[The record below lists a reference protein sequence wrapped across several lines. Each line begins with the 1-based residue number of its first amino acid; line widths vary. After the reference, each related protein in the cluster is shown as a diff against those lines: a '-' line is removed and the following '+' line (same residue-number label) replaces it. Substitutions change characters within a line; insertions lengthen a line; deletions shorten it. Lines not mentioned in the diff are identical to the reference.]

1 MDKSEFEKGKQIAYR
16 FLSYRPR
23 SKKEVER
30 KLKEK
35 KISGENILNIISL
48 LEKNNYLN
56 DREFTLNWLR
66 YRMEN
71 RPRGR
76 RSLEYELKEKGVDSE
91 IIKDSLDEV
100 YSGEFDEYDVAVKLA
115 EKKIASLK
123 KKQPPLSPLTKGELK
138 GVVPLTKGELGG
150 YIKRRLFSY
159 LHRKGFSF
167 SLIEKVMSDLF
178 NAESIESI

>member
-35 KISGENILNIISL
+35 KISGENIVSIISL

-56 DREFTLNWLR
+56 DREFTLNWIR

-71 RPRGR
+71 RPLGR
-76 RSLEYELKEKGVDSE
+76 RSLEYELREKGIDSE

-100 YSGEFDEYDVAVKLA
+100 YTGEFDEYEVAVRLA
-115 EKKIASLK
+115 EKKISSLNK
-123 KKQPPLSPLTKGELK
+123 RKIEDN
-138 GVVPLTKGELGG
+138 V
-150 YIKRRLFSY
+150 IKRRLFSY
-159 LHRKGFSF
+159 LQRKGFSYDT
-167 SLIEKVMSDLF
+167 IERVIENILDLYF
-178 NAESIESI
+178 

>member
-35 KISGENILNIISL
+35 KISGENIISIISL

-56 DREFTLNWLR
+56 DREFTLNWVK

-71 RPRGR
+71 RPLGR
-76 RSLEYELKEKGVDSE
+76 RSLEYELREKGIDLE

-100 YSGEFDEYDVAVKLA
+100 YAGEFDEYDVAVKLA
-115 EKKIASLK
+115 EKKISSLNK
-123 KKQPPLSPLTKGELK
+123 RKIEDN
-138 GVVPLTKGELGG
+138 V
-150 YIKRRLFSY
+150 IKRRLFSY
-159 LHRKGFSF
+159 LQGKGFSYDTIERVV
-167 SLIEKVMSDLF
+167 STLINS
-178 NAESIESI
+178 

>member
-35 KISGENILNIISL
+35 KISGENIVSIISL

-56 DREFTLNWLR
+56 DREFTLNWVK
-66 YRMEN
+66 YRMDN
-71 RPRGR
+71 RPSGR
-76 RSLEYELKEKGVDSE
+76 RSLEYELREKGVDSE

-100 YSGEFDEYDVAVKLA
+100 YSGEFDEYDVAVRLA
-115 EKKIASLK
+115 EKKIASLRK
-123 KKQPPLSPLTKGELK
+123 VKTEDNI
-138 GVVPLTKGELGG
+138 V
-150 YIKRRLFSY
+150 KRRLFSY
-159 LHRKGFSF
+159 LHRKGFSYDT
-167 SLIEKVMSDLF
+167 IERVIENILDLHF
-178 NAESIESI
+178 

>member
-35 KISGENILNIISL
+35 KISGENIVSIISL

-56 DREFTLNWLR
+56 DREFTLNWIR

-71 RPRGR
+71 RPLGR
-76 RSLEYELKEKGVDSE
+76 RSLEYELREKGVDSE

-100 YSGEFDEYDVAVKLA
+100 YTGEFDEYEVAVRLA
-115 EKKIASLK
+115 EKKISSLNK
-123 KKQPPLSPLTKGELK
+123 RKIEDN
-138 GVVPLTKGELGG
+138 V
-150 YIKRRLFSY
+150 IKRRLFSY
-159 LHRKGFSF
+159 LQRKGFSYDT
-167 SLIEKVMSDLF
+167 IERVIENILDLYF
-178 NAESIESI
+178 

>member
-35 KISGENILNIISL
+35 KISGENIVSIISL

-56 DREFTLNWLR
+56 DREFTLNWIR

-71 RPRGR
+71 RPLGR
-76 RSLEYELKEKGVDSE
+76 RSLEYELREKGVDSE

-100 YSGEFDEYDVAVKLA
+100 YTGEFDEYEVAVRLA
-115 EKKIASLK
+115 EKKISSLNK
-123 KKQPPLSPLTKGELK
+123 RKIEDN
-138 GVVPLTKGELGG
+138 V
-150 YIKRRLFSY
+150 IKRRLFSY
-159 LHRKGFSF
+159 LQRKGFSYDT
-167 SLIEKVMSDLF
+167 IERVIENILDLHF
-178 NAESIESI
+178 

>member
-35 KISGENILNIISL
+35 KISGENISSIISL
-48 LEKNNYLN
+48 LEKNHYLN
-56 DREFTLNWLR
+56 DREFTLNWVK

-71 RPRGR
+71 RPSGR
-76 RSLEYELKEKGVDSE
+76 RSLEYELREKGVDSE

-100 YSGEFDEYDVAVKLA
+100 YTGEFDEYEVAVRLA
-115 EKKIASLK
+115 EKKIASLRK
-123 KKQPPLSPLTKGELK
+123 KKME
-138 GVVPLTKGELGG
+138 
-150 YIKRRLFSY
+150 YNAFKRGIFSY
-159 LHRKGFSF
+159 LQRKGFSF
-167 SLIEKVMSDLF
+167 SLIERVMSDLLHT
-178 NAESIESI
+178 EPIESL

>member
-35 KISGENILNIISL
+35 KISGENISSIISL
-48 LEKNNYLN
+48 LEKNHYLN
-56 DREFTLNWLR
+56 DREFTLNWVK

-71 RPRGR
+71 RPLGR
-76 RSLEYELKEKGVDSE
+76 RSLEYELREKGVDSE

-100 YSGEFDEYDVAVKLA
+100 YSGEFDEYDVAVRLA
-115 EKKIASLK
+115 EKKIASLRK
-123 KKQPPLSPLTKGELK
+123 VKTEDNI
-138 GVVPLTKGELGG
+138 V
-150 YIKRRLFSY
+150 KRRLFSY
-159 LHRKGFSF
+159 LHRKGFSYDT
-167 SLIEKVMSDLF
+167 IERVIENILDLYF
-178 NAESIESI
+178 

>member
-35 KISGENILNIISL
+35 KISGENIVSIISL

-56 DREFTLNWLR
+56 DREFTLNWVK

-71 RPRGR
+71 RPSGR
-76 RSLEYELKEKGVDSE
+76 RSLEYELREKGIDSE

-100 YSGEFDEYDVAVKLA
+100 YTGEFDEYEVAVRLA
-115 EKKIASLK
+115 EKKIASLRK
-123 KKQPPLSPLTKGELK
+123 KKME
-138 GVVPLTKGELGG
+138 
-150 YIKRRLFSY
+150 YNAFKRGIFSY
-159 LHRKGFSF
+159 LQRKGFSF
-167 SLIEKVMSDLF
+167 SLIERVMSDLLHT
-178 NAESIESI
+178 EPIESL

>member
-35 KISGENILNIISL
+35 KISGENIVSIISL

-56 DREFTLNWLR
+56 DREFTLNWVK

-71 RPRGR
+71 RPSGR
-76 RSLEYELKEKGVDSE
+76 RSLEYELREKGIDSE

-100 YSGEFDEYDVAVKLA
+100 YSGEFDEYDVAVRLA
-115 EKKIASLK
+115 EKKIASLRK
-123 KKQPPLSPLTKGELK
+123 VKTEDNI
-138 GVVPLTKGELGG
+138 V
-150 YIKRRLFSY
+150 KRRLFSY
-159 LHRKGFSF
+159 LHRKGFSYDT
-167 SLIEKVMSDLF
+167 IERVIENILDLYF
-178 NAESIESI
+178 

>member
-56 DREFTLNWLR
+56 DRKFTLNWLR

-71 RPRGR
+71 KPLGR
-76 RSLEYELKEKGVDSE
+76 RSVEYELREKGVDSE

-100 YSGEFDEYDVAVKLA
+100 YTGEFDEYEVAVRLA
-115 EKKIASLK
+115 EKKISSLNK
-123 KKQPPLSPLTKGELK
+123 RKIEDN
-138 GVVPLTKGELGG
+138 V
-150 YIKRRLFSY
+150 IKRRLFSY
-159 LHRKGFSF
+159 LQRKGFSYDT
-167 SLIEKVMSDLF
+167 IERVIENILDLYF
-178 NAESIESI
+178 

>member
-35 KISGENILNIISL
+35 KISGENIVSIISL

-56 DREFTLNWLR
+56 DREFTLNWIR

-71 RPRGR
+71 RPLGR
-76 RSLEYELKEKGVDSE
+76 RSLEYELREKGVDSE

-100 YSGEFDEYDVAVKLA
+100 YTGEFDEYEVAVRLA
-115 EKKIASLK
+115 EKKIASLRK
-123 KKQPPLSPLTKGELK
+123 VKTEDNI
-138 GVVPLTKGELGG
+138 V
-150 YIKRRLFSY
+150 KRRLFSY
-159 LHRKGFSF
+159 LHRKGFSYDT
-167 SLIEKVMSDLF
+167 IERVIENILDLYF
-178 NAESIESI
+178 

>member
-35 KISGENILNIISL
+35 KISGENIISIISL

-56 DREFTLNWLR
+56 DREFTLNWVK
-66 YRMEN
+66 YKMEN
-71 RPRGR
+71 RPGGR
-76 RSLEYELKEKGVDSE
+76 RSLEYELREKGIDSE
-91 IIKDSLDEV
+91 TIKDSLDEV

-115 EKKIASLK
+115 EKKLSSFK
-123 KKQPPLSPLTKGELK
+123 KGIEDN
-138 GVVPLTKGELGG
+138 V
-150 YIKRRLFSY
+150 IKRRLFSY
-159 LHRKGFSF
+159 LQRKGFSYD
-167 SLIEKVMSDLF
+167 LIERVLANIFGNSKH
-178 NAESIESI
+178 

>member
-35 KISGENILNIISL
+35 KISGENIVSIISL

-56 DREFTLNWLR
+56 DREFTLNWVK

-71 RPRGR
+71 KPLGR
-76 RSLEYELKEKGVDSE
+76 RSLEYELREKGVDSE

-100 YSGEFDEYDVAVKLA
+100 YTGEFDEYEVAVRLA
-115 EKKIASLK
+115 EKKISSLNK
-123 KKQPPLSPLTKGELK
+123 RKIEDN
-138 GVVPLTKGELGG
+138 V
-150 YIKRRLFSY
+150 IKRRLFSY
-159 LHRKGFSF
+159 LQRKGFSYDT
-167 SLIEKVMSDLF
+167 IERVIENILDLYF
-178 NAESIESI
+178 

>member
-35 KISGENILNIISL
+35 KISGENIVSIINL

-56 DREFTLNWLR
+56 DREFTLNWIR

-71 RPRGR
+71 RPLGR
-76 RSLEYELKEKGVDSE
+76 RSLEYELREKGIDSE
-91 IIKDSLDEV
+91 IIKESLDEV
-100 YSGEFDEYDVAVKLA
+100 YSVEFDEYEVAVKLA
-115 EKKIASLK
+115 EKKISSFK
-123 KKQPPLSPLTKGELK
+123 KGIEDN
-138 GVVPLTKGELGG
+138 V
-150 YIKRRLFSY
+150 IKRRLFSY
-159 LHRKGFSF
+159 LQRKGFSYD
-167 SLIEKVMSDLF
+167 LIERVLANIFGNSKHQAPNLK
-178 NAESIESI
+178 

>member
-1 MDKSEFEKGKQIAYR
+1 MEKDEFERGKQTAYR

-35 KISGENILNIISL
+35 KFSGENILNIISL

-71 RPRGR
+71 KPLGR
-76 RSLEYELKEKGVDSE
+76 RSLEYELREKGIDSE
-91 IIKDSLDEV
+91 LIKEALDEV
-100 YSGEFDEYDVAVKLA
+100 YTGEFDEYEVAVRLA
-115 EKKIASLK
+115 EKKMASLK
-123 KKQPPLSPLTKGELK
+123 KKQPPQS
-138 GVVPLTKGELGG
+138 PLTKGELGG
-150 YIKRRLFSY
+150 YLKRKIFTY
-159 LHRKGFSF
+159 LQRKGFSF
-167 SLIEKVMSDLF
+167 ELIERVINDIF
-178 NAESIESI
+178 

>member
-35 KISGENILNIISL
+35 KISGENIVSIISL

-56 DREFTLNWLR
+56 DREFTLNWIR

-71 RPRGR
+71 RPLGR
-76 RSLEYELKEKGVDSE
+76 RSLEYELREKGVDSE

-100 YSGEFDEYDVAVKLA
+100 YTGEFDEYEVAVRLA
-115 EKKIASLK
+115 EKKIASLRK
-123 KKQPPLSPLTKGELK
+123 KKME
-138 GVVPLTKGELGG
+138 
-150 YIKRRLFSY
+150 YNAFKRGIFSY
-159 LHRKGFSF
+159 LQRKGFSF
-167 SLIEKVMSDLF
+167 SLIERVMSDLLHT
-178 NAESIESI
+178 EPIESL

>member
-35 KISGENILNIISL
+35 KISGENISSIISL
-48 LEKNNYLN
+48 LEKNHYLN
-56 DREFTLNWLR
+56 DREFTLNWVK

-71 RPRGR
+71 RPLGR
-76 RSLEYELKEKGVDSE
+76 RSLEYELREKGVDSE

-100 YSGEFDEYDVAVKLA
+100 YTGEFDEYEVAVRLA
-115 EKKIASLK
+115 EKKIASLRK
-123 KKQPPLSPLTKGELK
+123 VKTEDNI
-138 GVVPLTKGELGG
+138 V
-150 YIKRRLFSY
+150 KRRLFSY
-159 LHRKGFSF
+159 LHRKGFSYDT
-167 SLIEKVMSDLF
+167 IERVIENILDLYF
-178 NAESIESI
+178 

>member
-35 KISGENILNIISL
+35 KISGENIVSIISL
-48 LEKNNYLN
+48 LEKNHYLN
-56 DREFTLNWLR
+56 DREFTLNWVK

-71 RPRGR
+71 RPSGR
-76 RSLEYELKEKGVDSE
+76 RSLEYELREKGVDSE

-100 YSGEFDEYDVAVKLA
+100 YTGEFDEYEVAVRLA
-115 EKKIASLK
+115 EKKIASLRK
-123 KKQPPLSPLTKGELK
+123 VKTEDNI
-138 GVVPLTKGELGG
+138 V
-150 YIKRRLFSY
+150 KRRLFSY
-159 LHRKGFSF
+159 LHRKGFSYDT
-167 SLIEKVMSDLF
+167 IERVMSDLLHT
-178 NAESIESI
+178 EPIESL

>member
-35 KISGENILNIISL
+35 KISGENIVSIISL

-56 DREFTLNWLR
+56 DREFTLNWVK

-71 RPRGR
+71 RPLGR
-76 RSLEYELKEKGVDSE
+76 RSLEYELREKGVDSE

-100 YSGEFDEYDVAVKLA
+100 YTGEFDEYEVAVRLA
-115 EKKIASLK
+115 EKKISSLNK
-123 KKQPPLSPLTKGELK
+123 RKIEDN
-138 GVVPLTKGELGG
+138 V
-150 YIKRRLFSY
+150 IKRRLFSY
-159 LHRKGFSF
+159 LQRKGFSYDT
-167 SLIEKVMSDLF
+167 IERVIENILDLYF
-178 NAESIESI
+178 

>member
-35 KISGENILNIISL
+35 KISGENISSIISL
-48 LEKNNYLN
+48 LEKNHYLN
-56 DREFTLNWLR
+56 DREFTLNWVK

-71 RPRGR
+71 RPSGR
-76 RSLEYELKEKGVDSE
+76 RSLEYELREKGVDSE

-100 YSGEFDEYDVAVKLA
+100 YTGEFDEYEVAVRLA
-115 EKKIASLK
+115 EKKISSLNK
-123 KKQPPLSPLTKGELK
+123 RKIEDN
-138 GVVPLTKGELGG
+138 V
-150 YIKRRLFSY
+150 IKRRLFSY
-159 LHRKGFSF
+159 LQRKGFSYDT
-167 SLIEKVMSDLF
+167 IERVIENILDLYF
-178 NAESIESI
+178 

>member
-35 KISGENILNIISL
+35 KISGENIVSIISL

-56 DREFTLNWLR
+56 DREFTLNWIR

-71 RPRGR
+71 RPLGR
-76 RSLEYELKEKGVDSE
+76 RSLEYELREKGVDSE

-100 YSGEFDEYDVAVKLA
+100 YTGEFDEYEVAVRLA
-115 EKKIASLK
+115 EKKISSLNK
-123 KKQPPLSPLTKGELK
+123 RKIEDNI
-138 GVVPLTKGELGG
+138 V
-150 YIKRRLFSY
+150 KRRLFSY
-159 LHRKGFSF
+159 LHRKGFSYDT
-167 SLIEKVMSDLF
+167 IERVIENILDLYF
-178 NAESIESI
+178 

>member
-35 KISGENILNIISL
+35 KISGENISSIISL
-48 LEKNNYLN
+48 LEKNHYLN
-56 DREFTLNWLR
+56 DREFTLNWVK

-71 RPRGR
+71 RPSGR
-76 RSLEYELKEKGVDSE
+76 RSLEYELREKGVDSE

-100 YSGEFDEYDVAVKLA
+100 YTGEFDEYEVAVRLA
-115 EKKIASLK
+115 EKKIASLRK
-123 KKQPPLSPLTKGELK
+123 VKTEDNI
-138 GVVPLTKGELGG
+138 V
-150 YIKRRLFSY
+150 KRRLFSY
-159 LHRKGFSF
+159 LHRKGFSYDT
-167 SLIEKVMSDLF
+167 IERVIENILDLHF
-178 NAESIESI
+178 

>member
-35 KISGENILNIISL
+35 KISGENIVSIISL

-56 DREFTLNWLR
+56 DREFTLNWVK

-71 RPRGR
+71 RPSGR
-76 RSLEYELKEKGVDSE
+76 RSLEYELREKGVDSE

-100 YSGEFDEYDVAVKLA
+100 YTGEFDEYEVAVRLA
-115 EKKIASLK
+115 EKKIASLRK
-123 KKQPPLSPLTKGELK
+123 VKTEDNI
-138 GVVPLTKGELGG
+138 V
-150 YIKRRLFSY
+150 KRRLFSY
-159 LHRKGFSF
+159 LHRKGFSYDT
-167 SLIEKVMSDLF
+167 IERVMSDLLHT
-178 NAESIESI
+178 EPIESL

>member
-1 MDKSEFEKGKQIAYR
+1 MEISEFERGKQIAYR

-35 KISGENILNIISL
+35 KFSGENILNIISL

-56 DREFTLNWLR
+56 DREFTLNWIK

-71 RPRGR
+71 KPLGR
-76 RSLEYELKEKGVDSE
+76 RSLEYELKEKGVDSG

-100 YSGEFDEYDVAVKLA
+100 YSGEFDEYDVAVRLA
-115 EKKIASLK
+115 EKKISSLK
-123 KKQPPLSPLTKGELK
+123 KKQPPQS
-138 GVVPLTKGELGG
+138 PLTKGELGG
-150 YIKRRLFSY
+150 YLKRRLFSY
-159 LHRKGFSF
+159 LQRKGFSF
-167 SLIEKVMSDLF
+167 GLIERVMSELLHT
-178 NAESIESI
+178 ESIESL

>member
-35 KISGENILNIISL
+35 KISGENISSIISL

-56 DREFTLNWLR
+56 DREFTLNWIR

-71 RPRGR
+71 KPLGR
-76 RSLEYELKEKGVDSE
+76 RSLEYELREKGVDSE

-100 YSGEFDEYDVAVKLA
+100 YTGEFDEYEVAVRLA
-115 EKKIASLK
+115 EKKIASLRK
-123 KKQPPLSPLTKGELK
+123 KKME
-138 GVVPLTKGELGG
+138 
-150 YIKRRLFSY
+150 YNAFKRGIFSY
-159 LHRKGFSF
+159 LQRKGFSF
-167 SLIEKVMSDLF
+167 SLIERVMSDLLHT
-178 NAESIESI
+178 EPIESL

>member
-35 KISGENILNIISL
+35 KISGENISSIISL

-56 DREFTLNWLR
+56 DREFTLNWVK

-71 RPRGR
+71 RPSGR
-76 RSLEYELKEKGVDSE
+76 RSLEYELREKGIDSE

-100 YSGEFDEYDVAVKLA
+100 YTGEFDEYEVAVRLA
-115 EKKIASLK
+115 EKKIASLRK
-123 KKQPPLSPLTKGELK
+123 VKTEDNI
-138 GVVPLTKGELGG
+138 V
-150 YIKRRLFSY
+150 KRRLFSY
-159 LHRKGFSF
+159 LHRKGFSYDT
-167 SLIEKVMSDLF
+167 IERVIENILDLYF
-178 NAESIESI
+178 

>member
-23 SKKEVER
+23 SKKEVEK

-35 KISGENILNIISL
+35 KISGENISNIISL

-56 DREFTLNWLR
+56 DREFTLNWIK

-71 RPRGR
+71 KPGGR
-76 RSLEYELKEKGVDSE
+76 RSLEYELREKGIDSE
-91 IIKDSLDEV
+91 IIKESLDEV
-100 YSGEFDEYDVAVKLA
+100 YTGEFDEYDVAVRLA
-115 EKKIASLK
+115 EKKISSLK
-123 KKQPPLSPLTKGELK
+123 KKQPPQS
-138 GVVPLTKGELGG
+138 PLTKGELGG
-150 YIKRRLFSY
+150 YLKRRLFSY